1 MEDHQSG
8 HGRVHSAAK
17 ENKYIRLIKNDLV
30 NIIYFLSEIILYI
43 SGGNLRKL
51 RGIFALY
58 KENIFILSKS
68 DKYKFKRVKPTTKFN
83 LICEQASR

>member
-17 ENKYIRLIKNDLV
+17 ENKYIRLIINDLV
-30 NIIYFLSEIILYI
+30 NIMFPSEIILYI

-58 KENIFILSKS
+58 KENIFILSNS
-68 DKYKFKRVKPTTKFN
+68 DKNKFKGWNPP
-83 LICEQASR
+83 